1 MNSQSGVTHHHAP
14 VAARALEQVE
24 GEAWREAD
32 DAGLFDVMELADR
45 VCAEQH
51 ALVPLAPPS
60 RDGRPRWADEEPGR
74 WRSVEDFTAT
84 DRVALEFAVQFS
96 LDVSSISDELR
107 SGLLDALGKEA
118 ANFVAAVFV
127 IDFLPR
133 TYAALDALVDPGSG
147 RPADQ
152 SAHQSPPSLSG
163 IWDAFDGF
171 IRAVPALDALDPV
184 TSELVR
190 LRGAR
195 QHQCRLCQSLR
206 SRPALLAGADEQSFL
221 AIDSY
226 PDSHLSPAE
235 KAALALTDAMI
246 WTPGRIDRDVAD
258 AVGKH
263 FSEAQ
268 RVELVLD
275 VTRNA
280 INKVAVA
287 LAADAPHVSDGIEIY
302 DVDDAGD
309 LVYGLSLD

>member
-1 MNSQSGVTHHHAP
+1 MNSRSEVTRHHAP

-24 GEAWREAD
+24 GTAWMAGD
-32 DAGLFDVMELADR
+32 HAGLFDVMELADR

-51 ALVPLAPPS
+51 ALVPLVPPH
-60 RDGRPRWADEEPGR
+60 RVGRPRWADEDPGR
-74 WRSVEDFTAT
+74 WRSVDDFTAT
-84 DRVALEFAVQFS
+84 EQVALEFAVQFS
-96 LDVSSISDELR
+96 LDVSSISGELR
-107 SGLLDALGKEA
+107 SGLLDRVGGDA

-133 TYAALDALVDPGSG
+133 TYAALDALVDPGPA
-147 RPADQ
+147 RAADQ
-152 SAHQSPPSLSG
+152 PEHRPPAAMG
-163 IWDAFDGF
+163 IWNAFDAF

-226 PDSHLSPAE
+226 PDSHLSSAD

-246 WTPGRIDRDVAD
+246 WTPGRIDPDVAD
-258 AVGKH
+258 AVDKH

-287 LAADAPHVSDGIEIY
+287 LAADAPHVNGGIEIY